1 MSFARRASSFP
12 LPASGER
19 VASADRREPGE
30 GAFQKRSALR
40 RRPLTRPAC
49 ANAPA
54 GRPLP
59 DAKVGFIRLWP
70 AKSRTRVN
78 PSSDAGRGEAELAA

>member
-40 RRPLTRPAC
+40 RRPLTRLLSLRSAIDLSPH
-49 ANAPA
+49 
-54 GRPLP
+54 
-59 DAKVGFIRLWP
+59 
-70 AKSRTRVN
+70 
-78 PSSDAGRGEAELAA
+78 AGRGEAELAA